1 MLKQD
6 RRELLAELDRIVY
19 KAFAHSVHLSP
30 VSDEEWE
37 FSVPYG
43 DQRGDPLLFSIR
55 CEDGMVTMDD
65 GGAIAGLLFSMDQD
79 VEGTPAFDLL
89 ASLAKR
95 HKLLL
100 DYDDGFVKRV
110 CRLDEV
116 ADALPMFTR
125 VVLTALTASPH
136 VENKLSARR
145 THSSRNKLRQ
155 LVLSSYREWELD
167 DYVRIGG
174 QIPGKSQDNPW
185 KADFHYPKS
194 NVLDAPQSVY
204 IVTTDLE
211 IGKPLDKAHKVSS
224 LALNTRDMR
233 AHDDLRI
240 VIHTGIAD
248 KKATFQAA
256 SLIREHEATLNYNV
270 FDFTHESDRMQ
281 FMEIAQE
288 ELVHSDWT
296 RRER

>member
-1 MLKQD
+1 MLRQD
-6 RRELLAELDRIVY
+6 RRELLDKIVR

-30 VSDEEWE
+30 IRDDEWE

-55 CEDGMVTMDD
+55 CQDDMVAMDD

-89 ASLAKR
+89 ASLAER

-100 DYDDGFVKRV
+100 DYDEGFVKRV

-116 ADALPMFTR
+116 AEVLPMFTR
-125 VVLTALTASPH
+125 VVLTVLTASPH
-136 VENKLSARR
+136 VGSKSSSRR
-145 THSSRNKLRQ
+145 SYSSRNKLRQ
-155 LVLSSYREWELD
+155 LVLSSYREWKLD
-167 DYVRIGG
+167 SYVFRGG
-174 QIPGKSQDNPW
+174 QIRGKSQDNQW
-185 KADFHYPKS
+185 KTDFHYPKS
-194 NVLDAPQSVY
+194 NGYGIRQSVY
-204 IVTTDLE
+204 VVTTDLE
-211 IGKPLDKAHKVSS
+211 NGNPLSKAHKVSS
-224 LALNTRDMR
+224 LALDTRNAR

-248 KKATFQAA
+248 KKATFRAA

-288 ELVHSDWT
+288 ELVHNGWN